1 VSLPSM
7 PLPIATSRDDGLIA
21 VFALDTL
28 AWTKANSESI
38 TALTGAARAQGM
50 GGPFIL
56 SITGTTTPL
65 ARQQL
70 AALGWEIEQAE
81 Q

>member
-1 VSLPSM
+1 M
-7 PLPIATSRDDGLIA
+7 PLPIATSRDNGLIA

-28 AWTKANSESI
+28 AWTKDNNEAI

-56 SITGTTTPL
+56 SITGSVTPM

-70 AALGWEIEQAE
+70 TALGWEIEQAE